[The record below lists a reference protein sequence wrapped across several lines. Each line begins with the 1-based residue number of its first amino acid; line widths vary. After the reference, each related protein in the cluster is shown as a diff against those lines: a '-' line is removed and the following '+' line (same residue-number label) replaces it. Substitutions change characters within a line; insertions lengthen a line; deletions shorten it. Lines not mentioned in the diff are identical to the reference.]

1 VALALPFLVLY
12 RSLAMLD
19 TKLGLIVVYTL
30 MVLPIVIWIMRD
42 QFNAIPLELEQAAQV
57 DGASIWVAFTR
68 IVLPIAL
75 PGMIAAFI
83 LSVVLCWNEY
93 FFAALLTST
102 DAKTLPVM
110 VASQTGSQGIDWWS
124 MAALSTAAIAPLVL
138 IGVFLERYIVKG
150 PDGGRNQVNSAP
162 AMSATAHVMLG
173 ARHSSGASF
182 HALLDREPVMP
193 VPPAEQRLGEQDIAV
208 EAALA
213 GLHDGVGGL
222 RRRIEGMALEAR
234 GRLGAVTGQHRV
246 HFGLD
251 RRPCIRLTHD
261 LHDSAGLGDERVDRK
276 HRQHGLEG
284 AWHVDPGQAGSGG
297 ARAWQDSWRPP
308 ARCDRHGPIAASAC
322 SRSGL
327 STGSRPSSMFPLA
340 L

>member
-1 VALALPFLVLY
+1 VTVLTGGRQLTVEPHTPQGIRRHRGRRVSSRALIYALLLLWAFISLFPIYWTVTTSFKTAVDVTQGHLIPWVDFEPDWRGWRSLGLSPDRIGEVSTARQEFLLRFANSITASVGASLLAIVIGSLAGYGLSRFKYKLGPWRNDDISFFFLSQLILPPVALALPFLVLY

-75 PGMIAAFI
+75 PGMVAAFI

-138 IGVFLERYIVKG
+138 IGIFLERYIVKG
-150 PDGGRNQVNSAP
+150 L
-162 AMSATAHVMLG
+162 TAG
-173 ARHSSGASF
+173 A
-182 HALLDREPVMP
+182 
-193 VPPAEQRLGEQDIAV
+193 I
-208 EAALA
+208 
-213 GLHDGVGGL
+213 
-222 RRRIEGMALEAR
+222 
-234 GRLGAVTGQHRV
+234 
-246 HFGLD
+246 
-251 RRPCIRLTHD
+251 
-261 LHDSAGLGDERVDRK
+261 K
-276 HRQHGLEG
+276 
-284 AWHVDPGQAGSGG
+284 
-297 ARAWQDSWRPP
+297 
-308 ARCDRHGPIAASAC
+308 
-322 SRSGL
+322 
-327 STGSRPSSMFPLA
+327 
-340 L
+340 